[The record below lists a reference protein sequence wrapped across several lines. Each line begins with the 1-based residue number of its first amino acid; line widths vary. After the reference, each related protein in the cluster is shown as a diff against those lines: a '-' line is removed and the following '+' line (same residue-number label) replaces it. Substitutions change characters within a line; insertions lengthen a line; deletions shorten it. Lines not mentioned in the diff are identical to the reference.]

1 VNPSKR
7 SLLVLTV
14 TLLLVTPSIVVPAQ
28 SEGAEGNQDN
38 KKTVVATVDGSE
50 ITDQQLSQSAQIYP
64 IIMTLSRQYR
74 SFAQFLMTSDSGNK
88 LLTEYREYVLDRL
101 IEQTLQN
108 QKMEELGIEASKE
121 EVQGEI
127 DKIISSNDQFS
138 NEKSLAD
145 YLKNNQN
152 TSLADLKARIRNS
165 LRRQQLRN
173 EVIGEISVSEEEVSS
188 YYDSNRQSFTDQEG
202 NVKPLE
208 EVKGQIRENLKTR
221 KSSQM
226 WSNWLEEAKEE
237 AEIEKNTEA
246 L

>member
-1 VNPSKR
+1 MDLSKR
-7 SLLVLTV
+7 SLFIFGLA
-14 TLLLVTPSIVVPAQ
+14 LLLVTPSVVILAQ
-28 SEGAEGNQDN
+28 TGGADQNQDN
-38 KKTVVATVDGSE
+38 QKTVVATVNGSE
-50 ITDQQLSQSAQIYP
+50 ITDQRLSQSTQIYP

-74 SFAQFLMTSDSGNK
+74 SFAQFLMTSDPGNK
-88 LLTEYREYVLDRL
+88 LLTEYREYVLDKL
-101 IEQTLQN
+101 IEQELQN

-127 DKIISSNDQFS
+127 DKIISNNDQFS
-138 NEKSLAD
+138 NEKNLAD
-145 YLKNNQN
+145 YLKNNQD
-152 TSLADLKARIRNS
+152 TSLENLKDRIRDS
-165 LRRQQLRN
+165 LRRQQLRD

-188 YYDSNRQSFTDQEG
+188 YYDSNKESFTDQEG

-226 WSNWLEEAKEE
+226 WSNWLEKAKEE